1 LWFGFGVRDCCSGFG
16 FRVAVWAWDMGLAI
30 RGLEFQVWGLGL
42 DLGFRVLGFRGL
54 GYRNSSLRAR
64 DFEFRVW
71 F

>member
-1 LWFGFGVRDCCSGFG
+1 MVRVRGSGLLFG
-16 FRVAVWAWDMGLAI
+16 FRVAAWAWDMGLAI